1 MSIALLMRIE
11 VLEKKLEALEQ
22 RLLER
27 DGVGA
32 VVQPPRRR
40 GRPRKGE

>member
-11 VLEKKLEALEQ
+11 VLEKKLEALSS
-22 RLLER
+22 
-27 DGVGA
+27 GCSSGTGGA